1 MVEKV
6 LAYIISIR
14 NNTYQMLVHEH
25 KDMPEAGLQVPGSTV
40 DPGEDL
46 VVALQREVFEESGL
60 HDLSASE
67 LVASAPFLH
76 PEKQELQL
84 RHFYLIQT
92 KQQLP
97 GTWDHHVFGKGV
109 DNGLVFR
116 YTWYDFTSIPPLAA
130 SQDQFLHLVR
140 KIIQAHPRS

>member
-25 KDMPEAGLQVPGSTV
+25 KDIPEAGLQVPGGTV
-40 DPGEDL
+40 DPEEDL
-46 VVALQREVFEESGL
+46 VTALQREIYEESGL
-60 HDLSASE
+60 CNLPVGE
-67 LVASAPFLH
+67 IVASAPFLH
-76 PEKQELQL
+76 PDKQELQL

-92 KQQLP
+92 KQQHP
-97 GTWDHHVFGKGV
+97 ATWEHHVLGNGV

-116 YTWYDFTSIPPLAA
+116 YTWYDLTSIPPLAA

>member
-14 NNTYQMLVHEH
+14 NNTYQLLVHEH
-25 KDMPEAGLQVPGSTV
+25 KDIPEAGLQVPGGTV
-40 DPGEDL
+40 DPEEDSAT
-46 VVALQREVFEESGL
+46 ALQREIYEESGL
-60 HDLSASE
+60 RDLPASE

-76 PEKQELQL
+76 PDKQELQL

-97 GTWDHHVFGKGV
+97 NTWDHHVFGNGA

-116 YTWYDFTSIPPLAA
+116 YTWYDLASIPPLAV